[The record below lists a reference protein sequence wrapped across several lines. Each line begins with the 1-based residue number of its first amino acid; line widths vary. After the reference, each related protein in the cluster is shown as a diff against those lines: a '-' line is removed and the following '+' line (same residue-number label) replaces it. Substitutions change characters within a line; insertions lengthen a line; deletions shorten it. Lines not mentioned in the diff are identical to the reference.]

1 MTKQKLVAGTTSPT
15 RYTKIIRNPGAGTKY
30 NRTYQEADYVSRY
43 TKTVA
48 GGSSSVPPGPP
59 EPEIEELAVA
69 PNGGA
74 NLIAGNVYE
83 IGQVVTGKTAVFTGG
98 NPETTTYRSRWQT
111 RSTSS
116 DDWVNSNWMDTTNAK
131 NDHAYPILAPGLI
144 KFQSQAKDTSTDPIT
159 SVFSNTSAKE
169 VPFTEIG
176 TVTVSPDNSAAS
188 VMSSQTF
195 TAVVTG
201 GDATDLTYKW
211 TVRSGNAQLDTPDNQ
226 ASVTY
231 TFIRDGSTQIQCAV
245 SSANSS
251 NSPQSNIALVVVSA

>member
-1 MTKQKLVAGTTSPT
+1 MTHEKLVTGTESPT

-30 NRTYQEADYVSRY
+30 NRTYQEAGYVSRY

-48 GGSSSVPPGPP
+48 GGSSYSPPAPP
-59 EPEIEELAVA
+59 EPEYEELKVA

-74 NLIAGNVYE
+74 NLIAENVYE
-83 IGQVVTGKTAVFTGG
+83 IGQAVNGKTAIFTGG
-98 NPETTTYRSRWQT
+98 NPEATAYRSRWQS
-111 RSTSS
+111 RRTSS
-116 DDWVNSNWMDTTNAK
+116 DAWENSNWMDTTNDK
-131 NDHAYPILAPGLI
+131 NDHSYFIAKPGQLR
-144 KFQSQAKDTSTDPIT
+144 FQSQARDTSEDPVLQINSFT
-159 SVFSNTSAKE
+159 SVKE

-176 TVTVSPDNSAAS
+176 DVTVDPDSTAAAVMGSA
-188 VMSSQTF
+188 TF

-226 ASVTY
+226 SSATY
-231 TFIRDGSTQIQCAV
+231 TFIRDGQTQIQCTV

-251 NSPQSNIALVVVSA
+251 NSPQSNLAMVIVSG

>member
-1 MTKQKLVAGTTSPT
+1 MAGTESPT
-15 RYTKIIRNPGAGTKY
+15 RFTKIIRNPGAGTKY

-48 GGSSSVPPGPP
+48 GGSSYVPPAPP

-74 NLIAGNVYE
+74 NLVAENVYE
-83 IGQVVTGKTAVFTGG
+83 IGQAVTGKTAIFTGG
-98 NPETTTYRSRWQT
+98 NPETTIYRSRWQT
-111 RSTSS
+111 RRTSS
-116 DDWVNSNWMDTTNAK
+116 DDWVFSNWMNTTNDK
-131 NDHAYPILAPGLI
+131 NSHVYPILAPGEL
-144 KFQSQAKDTSTDPIT
+144 KFQSQARDTSTDPIT
-159 SVFSNTSAKE
+159 QVNSLTGVKN

-176 TVTVSPDNSAAS
+176 TVTISPISSAVS
-188 VMSSQTF
+188 VMGNQTF
-195 TAVVTG
+195 TVVTG
-201 GDATDLTYKW
+201 GDATDLRYKW

-231 TFIRDGSTQIQCAV
+231 TFIRDGSTVIQCTV

-251 NSPQSNIALVVVSA
+251 NSPLSNIANVVVN

>member
-1 MTKQKLVAGTTSPT
+1 MTHEKLVAGTSSPT

-48 GGSSSVPPGPP
+48 GGKDYAPPAPP
-59 EPEIEELAVA
+59 
-69 PNGGA
+69 
-74 NLIAGNVYE
+74 
-83 IGQVVTGKTAVFTGG
+83 
-98 NPETTTYRSRWQT
+98 
-111 RSTSS
+111 
-116 DDWVNSNWMDTTNAK
+116 
-131 NDHAYPILAPGLI
+131 
-144 KFQSQAKDTSTDPIT
+144 
-159 SVFSNTSAKE
+159 
-169 VPFTEIG
+169 TEIG
-176 TVTVSPDNSAAS
+176 TVNVSPDSAVAS
-188 VMSSQTF
+188 VMGNQTF

-251 NSPQSNIALVVVSA
+251 NSPQSNIAFVLVS